1 MRFTDSILSAFSDVP
16 MVGKR
21 LEMVSATTVPF
32 MKLEKLRF
40 VGVSAY

>member
-1 MRFTDSILSAFSDVP
+1 MLSAFSDMV

-32 MKLEKLRF
+32 VKLGKLRF